1 MRVNLEKL
9 AAMALMVSMTV
20 PFASAQTAPEKTT
33 TTTKTTT
40 KSTSKTTKKAAAAP
54 VKRTSTVTASEM
66 QELRQA
72 ITAQQQALSEQRT
85 QIQALTVELQRRDAA
100 NQQQIDALKQTQAS
114 ASDAATKAAA
124 AETAANQSNESVNKL
139 QTDVADVKLNQQN
152 AALSTQE
159 DQKRMVAAESVLNR
173 FRFNGDVRVRGE
185 GFIQNYNGCTAC
197 LDRYRARIRLRL
209 GVDGKINED
218 FNGGIYIASGAVVNG
233 APDFKDPVSTNETL
247 TSFFERKTVGFDRG
261 WITYNPLAHKWLNLT
276 GGKFAYTWIRT
287 PLTFDNDLNPEGFSE
302 KISYDIKNPIVKNV
316 SVMAMQLMFNEV
328 GAGPDSNALGTQ
340 ASARLQLGNRWS
352 MTPSFTA
359 LNWNGANAIAQAASP
374 VTLPQ
379 PITPAAGSPLPT
391 PVNQPIRVINANAFT
406 NASVVLGTGTGQT
419 RGFASGFLYTDYIV
433 DNNIKTNWVKF
444 PVRVLLEYEQNLRAV
459 PSVTTGTPQDKAY
472 WLEGSIGQLRD
483 RNDLQFGYS
492 FARVEQD
499 SVISQFNES
508 DMRAATNV
516 VQHRF
521 YGNWMIQRNTQLAFT
536 YWYGRTLNQNL
547 QNAAKAPGL
556 PAGMQDP
563 FLNRL
568 QLDLIYKF

>member
-1 MRVNLEKL
+1 
-9 AAMALMVSMTV
+9 
-20 PFASAQTAPEKTT
+20 
-33 TTTKTTT
+33 
-40 KSTSKTTKKAAAAP
+40 
-54 VKRTSTVTASEM
+54 
-66 QELRQA
+66 
-72 ITAQQQALSEQRT
+72 
-85 QIQALTVELQRRDAA
+85 
-100 NQQQIDALKQTQAS
+100 
-114 ASDAATKAAA
+114 
-124 AETAANQSNESVNKL
+124 L
-139 QTDVADVKLNQQN
+139 QTDIADVKLNQQN

-159 DQKRMVAAESVLNR
+159 DQKRIVAAESVLNR
-173 FRFNGDVRVRGE
+173 FRFSGDVRVRGE

-197 LDRYRARIRLRL
+197 LDRYRARIRVRL
-209 GVDGKINED
+209 GIDGKINED
-218 FNGGIYIASGAVVNG
+218 FTGGVYLASGAVVNG

-247 TSFFERKTVGFDRG
+247 TSFFERKTIGIDRG
-261 WITYNPLAHKWLNLT
+261 WVTYNPLAHKWLSLT

-340 ASARLQLGNRWS
+340 ASARLQFGNRWT

-379 PITPAAGSPLPT
+379 PITPAVGTPLPT
-391 PVNQPIRVINANAFT
+391 PVNQPIRVINANSFT
-406 NASVVLGTGTGQT
+406 NQSVVLGTGTSQT
-419 RGFASGFLYTDYIV
+419 RGFLSGFLYTDYIV
-433 DNNIKTNWVKF
+433 DNNIKTNWVRF
-444 PVRVLLEYEQNLRAV
+444 PVRVLLEYEQNLRAATN
-459 PSVTTGTPQDKAY
+459 PTTGTPQDKAY
-472 WLEGSIGQLRD
+472 WFEGSIGQLRE

-492 FARVEQD
+492 FARVDQD
-499 SVISQFNES
+499 ALISQFNES
-508 DMRAATNV
+508 DMRAPTNV
-516 VQHRF
+516 VQHRW
-521 YGNWMIQRNTQLAFT
+521 YANWNIQRNTQLAFT